1 VLVTDEILIPLLRA
15 TARTTAFLFI
25 LAFIGEASFALRPSR
40 ATRWLRGRRAPLTL
54 GLAGTHTIHLAGI
67 ITLAATHGSARF
79 LDETPKWVIVLGA
92 LVYLIIYA
100 LALSETKWSP
110 AWLADPRVRCAAT
123 WIVGGALARPFVMKA
138 VLTPSPFYALASA
151 LFGMALVVRV
161 AGAGRRPRRR
171 SMVAQL
177 QR

>member
-40 ATRWLRGRRAPLTL
+40 ATRWLRERRASFTL
-54 GLAGTHTIHLAGI
+54 GLAGTHTLHLIGI
-67 ITLAATHGSARF
+67 GTLAATHGSARF

-110 AWLADPRVRCAAT
+110 AWLADPRVGCAAT
-123 WIVGGALARPFVMKA
+123 WIVGGALARPFLMKA
-138 VLTPSPFYALASA
+138 VVTPAPFYALASA
-151 LFGMALVVRV
+151 LFGIALVVRV
-161 AGAGRRPRRR
+161 AGRRRPRSR
-171 SMVAQL
+171 SLFAATP
-177 QR
+177 R